1 MTMNVAGPASEWRR
15 GWTVMAAG
23 MFGVALQTIHIYSTG
38 LFFQPI
44 EKEFGWNRGEIAGAL
59 AIPSIIAFLLTPTFA
74 RLIDR
79 FGARKVAIPGILL
92 YCFAIGLLAVTTSSI
107 VSWWLLWAFFG
118 LSLAVLSPA
127 VWSTGIASWFDKN
140 RAVALAI
147 TFCGTGIGAMVVPI
161 LTNWLINHFGWRGGF
176 IGLAV
181 VGACI
186 TLPLVILFFFDAR
199 HEGGRAGRRG
209 KADAPAVGNQPGMS
223 VRAGLRSR
231 YFLRLGWAAFAAT
244 ASIVG
249 MVVHLVPMLSTY
261 GMDRTTAAWLAGLV
275 GIPSIIGRLSIG
287 YLLDRFSG
295 PIVGACSISLPIVS
309 VALLLLFPGSV
320 PAAVVAILIL
330 GLSIGGEYDA
340 VIYLS
345 TRYFGLRNFGGLF
358 GYIAALIT
366 LGLGVGPAIGGYLFD
381 YYGSYLPY
389 LAMLVPMWAL
399 SGLALATL
407 GPVPEFT
414 PEHEQ

>member
-1 MTMNVAGPASEWRR
+1 MTTNLLKPASEWRR
-15 GWTVMAAG
+15 GWTVMLAS
-23 MFGVALQTIHIYSTG
+23 MFGVSLQTIHIYSTG

-44 EKEFGWNRGEIAGAL
+44 EREFGWNRGEIAGAL
-59 AIPSIIAFLLTPTFA
+59 AIPSVIAFLLTPTFA

-79 FGARKVAIPGILL
+79 FGARKIALPGILL
-92 YCFAIGLLAVTTSSI
+92 YCFAVAILSFTTSSI
-107 VSWWLLWAFFG
+107 TSWWLLWTFFG

-127 VWSTGIASWFDKN
+127 VWSTGVASWFDKN

-161 LTNWLINHFGWRGGF
+161 LTNRLINAFGWRGGF
-176 IGLAV
+176 IGLAI
-181 VGACI
+181 VGLCVA
-186 TLPLVILFFFDAR
+186 LPLAILFFFDAR
-199 HEGGRAGRRG
+199 HDAGHFNRG
-209 KADAPAVGNQPGMS
+209 TDKAAAVANQPGMS

-231 YFLRLGWAAFAAT
+231 YFFRLGWAAFAGT
-244 ASIVG
+244 AAIVG
-249 MVVHLVPMLSTY
+249 MVVHLVPMLNTY
-261 GMDRTTAAWLAGLV
+261 GMERTTAAWLAGLV

-295 PIVGACSISLPIVS
+295 PIVGACSISLPILS
-309 VALLLLFPGSV
+309 VALLLLFPGSI

-414 PEHEQ
+414 PEHQQ